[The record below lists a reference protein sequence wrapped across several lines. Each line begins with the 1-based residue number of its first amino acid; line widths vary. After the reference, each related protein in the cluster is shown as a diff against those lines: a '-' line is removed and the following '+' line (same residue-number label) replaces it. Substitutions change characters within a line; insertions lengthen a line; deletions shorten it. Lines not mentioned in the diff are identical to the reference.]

1 MSKIFYIDL
10 FSGAGGTTTG
20 IHLAGDP
27 NVKVIACVNHDT
39 NAIESHKA
47 NHPDCLH
54 LTEDVRDF
62 KVVIALKRLVRKL
75 REEHPGCLIN
85 IWASLE
91 CTNYSKAKGGLPRDA
106 DSRTLAEHLNMYF
119 M

>member
-20 IHLAGDP
+20 IHMVGEE
-27 NVKVIACVNHDT
+27 VKVLACVNHDT

-47 NHPDCLH
+47 NHPECIH
-54 LTEDVRDF
+54 FIEDVRDW
-62 KVVIALKRLVRKL
+62 KVVVALSKLVNKTRRDNPGCIIAL
-75 REEHPGCLIN
+75 
-85 IWASLE
+85 WASLE

-106 DSRTLAEHLNMYF
+106 DSRTLAHALFMYLKN
-119 M
+119 